1 MSDYTYEEF
10 VREFEA
16 EVTTENVFE
25 EDARAEAEHEIL
37 DGGTYEVGRVPDK
50 QYLTVII
57 TEGREKVLYAN
68 DIFIPTAQSEA
79 PR

>member
-1 MSDYTYEEF
+1 MSDYTYDEF

-16 EVTTENVFE
+16 EVTTEDVFE

-37 DGGTYEVGRVPDK
+37 DGGTFEVGRIPDK

-57 TEGREKVLYAN
+57 TEDRKRPNE
-68 DIFIPTAQSEA
+68 IFIITAQSEA
-79 PR
+79 PG